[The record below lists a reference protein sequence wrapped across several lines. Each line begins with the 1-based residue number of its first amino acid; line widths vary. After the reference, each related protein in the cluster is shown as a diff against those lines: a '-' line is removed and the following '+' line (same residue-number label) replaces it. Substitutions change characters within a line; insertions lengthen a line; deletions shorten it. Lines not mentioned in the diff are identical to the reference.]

1 MCEPVSLTIAS
12 LALVGAG
19 TAMQMQ
25 GAAKAER
32 AQNEANQLELNRQK
46 GYQDQSFNLFN
57 KSLDYNQ
64 GDNQKGREEKAAGDL
79 NSRFQQAAD
88 EVFSGASVNGN
99 HPNSSVSDAP
109 KAIGD
114 VYKKSMDEARG
125 SIQNM
130 LTAKAALG
138 GFNRMLG
145 NTSLQNQNI
154 TNEQTPI
161 GGYMRGSMN
170 VLPLELQAASHKGDS
185 MKNLGTIVSL
195 LGAAAG
201 MGASGMAAGAGSG
214 ASAAGTGAGTAI
226 SDGSGA
232 ALAGAGGGMGYV
244 HPAATAAAAGSGAG
258 ASSIFSFLRGA
269 SMAGGLGAGAMG
281 ARR

>member
-1 MCEPVSLTIAS
+1 
-12 LALVGAG
+12 
-19 TAMQMQ
+19 MQMQ
-25 GAAKAER
+25 GAAKAQR
-32 AQNEANQLELNRQK
+32 AQNEVNQLELNRQK
-46 GYQDQSFNLFN
+46 GYQDQSFNLFD

-64 GDNQKGREEKAAGDL
+64 GESQKDKEAKASNDL
-79 NSRFQQAAD
+79 NSQFQQAAD
-88 EVFSGASVNGN
+88 NVFGKAGISGSA
-99 HPNSSVSDAP
+99 PNSAANEAP

-161 GGYMRGSMN
+161 GGYMRGSMG
-170 VLPLELQAASHKGDS
+170 VLPLELQKASHAGDS
-185 MKNLGTIVSL
+185 AKSLGTILSL
-195 LGAAAG
+195 LGSAVG
-201 MGASGMAAGAGSG
+201 MGATGMAAGAGSG
-214 ASAAGTGAGTAI
+214 ASAAGTGAGTAV
-226 SDGSGA
+226 SDGSMA
-232 ALAGAGGGMGYV
+232 AMSGLGGGMGYV
-244 HPAATAAAAGSGAG
+244 HPAASAASGSNG
-258 ASSIFSFLRGA
+258 IFSFLRGA
-269 SMAGGLGAGAMG
+269 SIAGGAGAGAMG